1 MRLHRAEYNNEQS
14 LLIFNS
20 LKYGCTDT
28 YNMLPS
34 DVSER
39 LLYSKIFHGV
49 SIFEWNTQLLQMQLS
64 RVKNDVIPD
73 LIDHTIEYQQIDCT
87 ILHPWKEQIFQL
99 LIHHFLDFA
108 TKSTIDRQ

>member
-1 MRLHRAEYNNEQS
+1 MSS

-34 DVSER
+34 DVLER
-39 LLYSKIFHGV
+39 LLYSKLFHGV

-64 RVKNDVIPD
+64 RVRNDVIPD
-73 LIDHTIEYQQIDCT
+73 LID
-87 ILHPWKEQIFQL
+87 ILLNISR
-99 LIHHFLDFA
+99 LIAQSCILE
-108 TKSTIDRQ
+108 KSKYSNY